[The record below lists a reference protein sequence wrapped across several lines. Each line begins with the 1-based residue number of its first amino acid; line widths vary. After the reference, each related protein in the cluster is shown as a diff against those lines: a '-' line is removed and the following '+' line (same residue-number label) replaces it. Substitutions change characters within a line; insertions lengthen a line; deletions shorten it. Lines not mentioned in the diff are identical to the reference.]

1 MALTDASAVTRAVVD
16 EFFRRLA
23 EGDPKRFTALLADEI
38 DWLIPG
44 DTRVAPWVGRRST
57 RAGVADYLRL
67 LRANVEPLRAEVQH
81 VLIEDELAVAVGEFA
96 SRMTRTGRVVE
107 SIFFAQLLVRDG
119 LVVRYRLLED
129 SQAVVAAL
137 TA

>member
-1 MALTDASAVTRAVVD
+1 MTATAPSPATRQVV
-16 EFFRRLA
+16 ETFFQRLA
-23 EGDPKRFTALLADEI
+23 TGEPEELTALLAEEI

-44 DTRVAPWVGRRST
+44 DTMVAPWVGRRST
-57 RAGVADYLRL
+57 RDGVADYLRR

-81 VLIEDELAVAVGEFA
+81 VLVDGELAIAVGEFA
-96 SRMTRTGRVVE
+96 SRMRPTGNVVE
-107 SIFFAQLLVRDG
+107 SIFFAQFVVRDG
-119 LVVRYRLLED
+119 HIVRYRLLED